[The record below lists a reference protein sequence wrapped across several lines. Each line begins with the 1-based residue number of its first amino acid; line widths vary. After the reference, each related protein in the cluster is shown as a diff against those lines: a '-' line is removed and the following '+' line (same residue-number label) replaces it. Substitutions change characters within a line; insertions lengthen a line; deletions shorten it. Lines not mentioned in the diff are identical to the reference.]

1 MRMLILH
8 VDYFSCSLTEKGRS
22 KVVEKPISKTTE
34 AGESLLVLSSVEKQD
49 EANPKAISQ
58 KTVDELNKLARQL
71 KVDTIVIHP
80 FAHLFGDLSS
90 PEAAVEILTLIGE
103 GLARLGFTVLRTP
116 FGWFNT
122 LELRAKGHPLSRIAR
137 QIALG

>member
-1 MRMLILH
+1 MLILH

-34 AGESLLVLSSVEKQD
+34 AGESLVVLSSVEKQD

-58 KTVDELNKLARQL
+58 KTVDELSKLARQL
-71 KVDTIVIHP
+71 KVGTIVIHP

-90 PEAAVEILTLIGE
+90 PEAAVEMLTLIEE
-103 GLARLGFTVLRTP
+103 GLAQLGFMVLRTP

-137 QIALG
+137 QITSG